1 MDVEQQEAKVTP
13 LTLSYPP
20 NPSLLGRSGGF

>member
-13 LTLSYPP
+13 LTLPCPP
-20 NPSLLGRSGGF
+20 NFSLLGRSGGF